1 MRQKL
6 FSLKLF
12 ILALVFFGLA
22 FPVAAMRDLYMRSDH
37 TVLFRTELRPLS
49 SGDIEVTETI
59 VQDFGAYDRRGIKR
73 TIPMVITDEK
83 GVSRAFPVTN
93 LVVSAGPGTPAQANV
108 SMIGSEAV
116 VTIGDPAVTVSGPRT
131 YQLRYTLGA
140 ALTPSDDKVLLD
152 IQAFSFWEQAIDR
165 AEMVVYHSSRPL
177 SEKCTYVS
185 IDPEPCE
192 SIVSDTT
199 QTVAIQA
206 GVDAGD
212 EFVIQLEFSA
222 KDFVGVAAPISGAGY
237 TAVTPVVTKTVVIN
251 AVATDPVK
259 LRVPPMLYFNI
270 IVTLVL
276 VLFGIRRR
284 RRRIRS
290 VLSFSPETLGATF
303 SRDASPRLRGEY
315 VSLEVDPY
323 ADAPLEYIPPMGLG
337 PAQIALLADQPSPT
351 TCFSATIIDLA
362 ARNVVELD
370 ELNDGVWQVSL
381 KSAPSVHLRS
391 YEQLLL
397 SLLFAEGTVVA
408 LQETKL
414 LKIADELS
422 GAVRASCV
430 EAGFFGPEALV
441 RKSWLMVGGR
451 PASWKGFLV
460 FLSLVPL
467 AFFMFTYFELFFLFI
482 AYLVLRASFSPG
494 AGRIPRGLSEFGAAS
509 RFRVRGFVAF
519 LKDSE
524 AARARLAADTG
535 LWREYAGHVVA
546 LNLGREWATAFT
558 QIPNE
563 QSTTWIRDA
572 GRRESLFNAVNASA
586 SSPSSRS
593 SSASSSSSSS
603 RSSSSRGGG
612 GGGGSW

>member
-12 ILALVFFGLA
+12 IVALVFFGLA

-83 GVSRAFPVTN
+83 GVARAFSVTN

-116 VTIGDPAVTVSGPRT
+116 ITIGDPAVTVSGPHT
-131 YQLRYTLGA
+131 YQLRYTLGTA
-140 ALTPSDDKVLLD
+140 MTPSGDRVLLD
-152 IQAFSFWEQAIDR
+152 IQAFESATNNIDK
-165 AEMVVYHSSRPL
+165 AEIVVYHSSRPL

-206 GVDAGD
+206 DVDAGD

-237 TAVTPVVTKTVVIN
+237 TAVAPVVTKTEVIN
-251 AVATDPVK
+251 AVSVDPVK
-259 LRVPPMLYFNI
+259 LRIPPILYFNI
-270 IVTLVL
+270 VVTLVL
-276 VLFGIRRR
+276 VLFAIRRR

-303 SRDASPRLRGEY
+303 SRDASPRLHGQY
-315 VSLEVDPY
+315 VSLDVDPY

-362 ARNVVELD
+362 ARNVVELG

-381 KSAPSVHLRS
+381 KSASNVQLRS

-397 SLLFAEGTVVA
+397 SLLFADGTVVA

-414 LKIADELS
+414 LKLAEELS
-422 GAVRASCV
+422 EAVRASCV
-430 EAGFFGPEALV
+430 EAGFFGPEALNRKAFIMV
-441 RKSWLMVGGR
+441 RGR
-451 PASWKGFLV
+451 PASWKGVLA
-460 FLSLVPL
+460 FLSLIPL
-467 AFFMFTYFELFFLFI
+467 VFFMFAYFEIFFLFV

-519 LKDSE
+519 LKDDE

-535 LWREYAGHVVA
+535 LWREYAGYVVA
-546 LNLGREWATAFT
+546 LNLGWEWETAFT
-558 QIPNE
+558 QVPDAE
-563 QSTTWIRDA
+563 STAWIREA
-572 GRRESLFNAVNASA
+572 GKRESLFNAVNASA
-586 SSPSSRS
+586 SRPSSRS

-612 GGGGSW
+612 GGVGSW

>member
-12 ILALVFFGLA
+12 IVALVFFGLA
-22 FPVAAMRDLYMRSDH
+22 FPVAAMRDLYTRSDH
-37 TVLFRTELRPLS
+37 TVLFRTELRPMT

-59 VQDFGAYDRRGIKR
+59 VQDFGAYERHGIKR
-73 TIPMVITDEK
+73 IIPMVITDEK

-116 VTIGDPAVTVSGPRT
+116 ITIGDPAVTVSGPHT

-140 ALTPSDDKVLLD
+140 AMTPSGDKVLLD
-152 IQAFSFWEQAIDR
+152 IQAFDSWEQAIDR

-177 SEKCTYVS
+177 SEKCAYVS
-185 IDPEPCE
+185 VNPEPCG
-192 SIVSDTT
+192 SIVPGATET
-199 QTVAIQA
+199 LAVQT
-206 GVDAGD
+206 GVDALD
-212 EFVIQLEFSA
+212 EFAIQLEFSA
-222 KDFVGVAAPISGAGY
+222 KDFVGVAAAISGAGY
-237 TAVTPVVTKTVVIN
+237 TAVAPVVIKTEVLN
-251 AVATDPVK
+251 AVAVDPVK
-259 LRVPPMLYFNI
+259 LRIPPVLYFNI
-270 IVTLVL
+270 VVTLVL

-303 SRDASPRLRGEY
+303 SQDRVPRLGGD
-315 VSLEVDPY
+315 VSVQVDPY
-323 ADAPLEYIPPMGLG
+323 ADPPLEYIPPMGLG
-337 PAQIALLADQPSPT
+337 PAQVALLADQPNPT
-351 TCFSATIIDLA
+351 TCFSATIVDLA

-370 ELNDGVWQVSL
+370 ELNNGVWQISL
-381 KSAPSVHLRS
+381 KNAPSVQLRG
-391 YEQLLL
+391 YEQVLI
-397 SLLFAEGTVVA
+397 SRLFAEGPVLV
-408 LQETKL
+408 LRETKL
-414 LKIADELS
+414 QKIAEELLQS
-422 GAVRASCV
+422 VRVSCV
-430 EAGFFGPEALV
+430 EAGFLASGTINRKALI
-441 RKSWLMVGGR
+441 MVGDR
-451 PASWKGFLV
+451 PASWKGVLA
-460 FLSLVPL
+460 FLSLIPL
-467 AFFMFTYFELFFLFI
+467 VFFMFTYFELFFFFI

-546 LNLGREWATAFT
+546 LDLVKEWATVFT

-586 SSPSSRS
+586 SSASSGS
-593 SSASSSSSSS
+593 SSGSSS

>member
-12 ILALVFFGLA
+12 IVALVFFGLA
-22 FPVAAMRDLYMRSDH
+22 FPVAAMRDLYTRSDH
-37 TVLFRTELRPLS
+37 TVLFRTELRPMS

-59 VQDFGAYDRRGIKR
+59 VQDFGAYNRHGIKR
-73 TIPMVITDEK
+73 TIPMLITDEQ

-108 SMIGSEAV
+108 SMVGSEV
-116 VTIGDPAVTVSGPRT
+116 VITIGDPAVTVSGPHT

-140 ALTPSDDKVLLD
+140 AMTPSGDKVLLD
-152 IQAFSFWEQAIDR
+152 IQAFDSWEQAIDR

-177 SEKCTYVS
+177 SEKCAYVS
-185 IDPEPCE
+185 VNPEPCG
-192 SIVSDTT
+192 SIVPGATET
-199 QTVAIQA
+199 LAVQT
-206 GVDAGD
+206 GVDALD
-212 EFVIQLEFSA
+212 EFAIQLEFSA
-222 KDFVGVAAPISGAGY
+222 KDFVGVAAAISGAGY
-237 TAVTPVVTKTVVIN
+237 TAVAPVVIKTEVLN
-251 AVATDPVK
+251 AVAVDPVK
-259 LRVPPMLYFNI
+259 LRIPPVLYFNI
-270 IVTLVL
+270 VVTLVL

-303 SRDASPRLRGEY
+303 SQDRVPRLGGD
-315 VSLEVDPY
+315 VSVQVDPY
-323 ADAPLEYIPPMGLG
+323 ADPPLEYIPPMGLG
-337 PAQIALLADQPSPT
+337 PAQVALLADQPNPT
-351 TCFSATIIDLA
+351 TCFSATIVDLA

-370 ELNDGVWQVSL
+370 ELNNGVWQISL
-381 KSAPSVHLRS
+381 KNAPSVQLRG
-391 YEQLLL
+391 YEQVLI
-397 SLLFAEGTVVA
+397 SRLFAEGPVLV
-408 LQETKL
+408 LRETKL
-414 LKIADELS
+414 QKIAEELLQS
-422 GAVRASCV
+422 VRVSCV
-430 EAGFFGPEALV
+430 EAGFLASGTINRKALI
-441 RKSWLMVGGR
+441 MVGDR
-451 PASWKGFLV
+451 PASWKGVLA
-460 FLSLVPL
+460 FLSLIPL
-467 AFFMFTYFELFFLFI
+467 VFFMFTYFELFFFFI

-546 LNLGREWATAFT
+546 LDLVKEWATVFT

-586 SSPSSRS
+586 SSASSGS
-593 SSASSSSSSS
+593 SSGSSS

>member
-12 ILALVFFGLA
+12 IVALVFFGLA
-22 FPVAAMRDLYMRSDH
+22 FPVAAMRDLYTRSDH
-37 TVLFRTELRPLS
+37 TVLFRTELRPMT

-59 VQDFGAYDRRGIKR
+59 VQDFGAYERHGIKR
-73 TIPMVITDEK
+73 IIPMVITDEK

-116 VTIGDPAVTVSGPRT
+116 ITIGDPAVTVSGPHT

-140 ALTPSDDKVLLD
+140 AMTPSGDKVLLD
-152 IQAFSFWEQAIDR
+152 IQAFDSWEQAIDR

-177 SEKCTYVS
+177 SEKCAYVS
-185 IDPEPCE
+185 VNPEPCG
-192 SIVSDTT
+192 SIVPGATET
-199 QTVAIQA
+199 LAVQT
-206 GVDAGD
+206 GVDALD
-212 EFVIQLEFSA
+212 EFAIQLEFSA
-222 KDFVGVAAPISGAGY
+222 KDFVGVAAAISGAGY
-237 TAVTPVVTKTVVIN
+237 TAVAPVVIKTEVLN
-251 AVATDPVK
+251 AVAVDPVK
-259 LRVPPMLYFNI
+259 LRIPPVLYFNI
-270 IVTLVL
+270 VVTLVL

-303 SRDASPRLRGEY
+303 SQDRVPRLGGD
-315 VSLEVDPY
+315 VSVQVDPY
-323 ADAPLEYIPPMGLG
+323 ADPPLEYIPPMGLG
-337 PAQIALLADQPSPT
+337 PAQVALLADQPNPT
-351 TCFSATIIDLA
+351 TCFSATIVDLA

-370 ELNDGVWQVSL
+370 ELNNGVWQISL
-381 KSAPSVHLRS
+381 KNAPSVQLRG
-391 YEQLLL
+391 YEQVLI
-397 SLLFAEGTVVA
+397 SRLFAEGPVLV
-408 LQETKL
+408 LRETKL
-414 LKIADELS
+414 QKIAEELLQS
-422 GAVRASCV
+422 VRVSCV
-430 EAGFFGPEALV
+430 EAGFLASGTINRKALI
-441 RKSWLMVGGR
+441 MVGDR
-451 PASWKGFLV
+451 PASWKGVLA
-460 FLSLVPL
+460 FLSLIPL
-467 AFFMFTYFELFFLFI
+467 VFFMFTYFELFFFFI

-546 LNLGREWATAFT
+546 LDLVKEWATVFT

-586 SSPSSRS
+586 SS
-593 SSASSSSSSS
+593 ASSSSSSGSSS

>member
-12 ILALVFFGLA
+12 IVALVFFGLS
-22 FPVAAMRDLYMRSDH
+22 FPVAAIRDLYTRSDH
-37 TVLFRTELRPLS
+37 TVLFRTELRPMS

-59 VQDFGAYDRRGIKR
+59 VQDFGAYDRHGIKR

-93 LVVSAGPGTPAQANV
+93 IVVSAGPGTPARANV

-116 VTIGDPAVTVSGPRT
+116 ITIGDPAVTVSGPHT
-131 YQLRYTLGA
+131 YQLRYTLSA
-140 ALTPSDDKVLLD
+140 AMTPSGDRVLLD
-152 IQAFSFWEQAIDR
+152 IQAFDSWEQAIDR
-165 AEMVVYHSSRPL
+165 TEMVVYHSSRPL
-177 SEKCTYVS
+177 SEKCIYVS

-192 SIVSDTT
+192 SIVPGATET
-199 QTVAIQA
+199 LAVQT
-206 GVDAGD
+206 GVDALD
-212 EFVIQLEFSA
+212 EFAIQLEFSV

-237 TAVTPVVTKTVVIN
+237 TAAAPVVTKTEVIN
-251 AVATDPVK
+251 AVAVDPVK
-259 LRVPPMLYFNI
+259 IRVPPMLYFNI
-270 IVTLVL
+270 LVTLVL
-276 VLFGIRRR
+276 VLFAIRRR

-290 VLSFSPETLGATF
+290 ALSFSPETLGATF
-303 SRDASPRLRGEY
+303 SQDRVPRLGGD
-315 VSLEVDPY
+315 VSVQVDPY
-323 ADAPLEYIPPMGLG
+323 ADPPLEYIPPMGLG
-337 PAQIALLADQPSPT
+337 PAQVALLADQPNPT
-351 TCFSATIIDLA
+351 TCFSATIVDLA

-370 ELNDGVWQVSL
+370 ELNDGVWQISL
-381 KSAPSVHLRS
+381 KNAPSVQLRG
-391 YEQLLL
+391 YEQVLI
-397 SLLFAEGTVVA
+397 SRLFAEGPVLV
-408 LQETKL
+408 LRETKL
-414 LKIADELS
+414 QKIAEELLQS
-422 GAVRASCV
+422 VRASCV
-430 EAGFFGPEALV
+430 EAGFLAPGTINRKALIT
-441 RKSWLMVGGR
+441 VGDR
-451 PASWKGFLV
+451 PASWKGVLAFLP
-460 FLSLVPL
+460 LIPLV
-467 AFFMFTYFELFFLFI
+467 FFMFTYFELFFLFI

-494 AGRIPRGLSEFGAAS
+494 AARIPRGLSEFGAAS

-546 LNLGREWATAFT
+546 FDLVKEWATVFT

-586 SSPSSRS
+586 SS
-593 SSASSSSSSS
+593 ASSSSSSGSSS